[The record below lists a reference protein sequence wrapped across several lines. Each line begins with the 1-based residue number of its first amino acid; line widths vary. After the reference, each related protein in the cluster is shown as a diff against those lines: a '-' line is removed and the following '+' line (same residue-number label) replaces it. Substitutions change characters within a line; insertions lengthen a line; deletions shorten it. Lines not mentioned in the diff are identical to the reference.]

1 MINRL
6 IKLNRK
12 QLVEFSLNI
21 YFCLFGQIRIDGDGS
36 AIIGDLNFF
45 VLQEDVDLPIG
56 GFKDYREIWKNILDL
71 LVVLGGL
78 VTDGF

>member
-1 MINRL
+1 MINSL

-12 QLVEFSLNI
+12 QLVEFSLNL
-21 YFCLFGQIRIDGDGS
+21 YLCLFGQIRIYSDGS

-45 VLQEDVDLPIG
+45 VLQEDVDLPVG
-56 GFKDYREIWKNILDL
+56 GFKDYREVGKNILNL